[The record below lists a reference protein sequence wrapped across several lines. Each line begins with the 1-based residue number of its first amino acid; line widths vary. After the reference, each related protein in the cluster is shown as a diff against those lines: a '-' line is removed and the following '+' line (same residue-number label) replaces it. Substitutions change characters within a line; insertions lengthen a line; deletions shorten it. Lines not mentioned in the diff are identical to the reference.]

1 MSFELFSCQIYITR
15 RWKDRGLGCHSP
27 KKTRYMAYIDD
38 TIMAGQCS
46 CHRSFSLLFTR
57 PLLLLH
63 LSYLVSFWLCW
74 RLAST
79 HGSGLVSCRNSSRTH
94 LTARQMRNCHN
105 FSFARK
111 LFKSSA
117 GASIVP
123 KLCWKSPSDEMTHNL
138 DSRPLCAIQELST
151 AYKYQRQLCKD

>member
-1 MSFELFSCQIYITR
+1 MFSGKIEAIPTLSSCIIN
-15 RWKDRGLGCHSP
+15 RWSVQLLCPLNCFRVRSTLPGDGRTEALDVTLQ
-27 KKTRYMAYIDD
+27 KTRYMAYIDD

-46 CHRSFSLLFTR
+46 CHRSFLLLFTR
-57 PLLLLH
+57 PLLLSH

-94 LTARQMRNCHN
+94 LTARHMTNCHN

-111 LFKSSA
+111 LFKVVLVLQSFLNSA
-117 GASIVP
+117 GKARLT
-123 KLCWKSPSDEMTHNL
+123 K
-138 DSRPLCAIQELST
+138 
-151 AYKYQRQLCKD
+151 